1 MGAGSDDHSGFSE
14 GWTFPGSGS
23 PRQEKMNVLEAVS
36 RLSGTD
42 LLSLC
47 VPAGTVISENWISTA
62 AFPSALYAGGESGK
76 RGTAGDVWTA
86 GLERALLDAYAA
98 HFLPGS
104 GRKRREVSIMSR
116 NISYREMRRSG
127 KI

>member
-47 VPAGTVISENWISTA
+47 VPAGTVISEKWISTE
-62 AFPSALYAGGESGK
+62 AFPSALYADGESGK
-76 RGTAGDVWTA
+76 RGQLGMSGWR
-86 GLERALLDAYAA
+86 GLNGL
-98 HFLPGS
+98 F
-104 GRKRREVSIMSR
+104 
-116 NISYREMRRSG
+116 
-127 KI
+127 